1 MPVKRKGKG
10 KLTRGRPRTRSQSS
24 PRTRGRPRLSKKS
37 RVRRR
42 RRSLRGGATHNE
54 PIIPQNR
61 SPYENERKQR
71 DERITQQRVTAKA
84 AAAADAAAATTAAAA
99 ADLESIRKRNVQIR
113 TIINELKEVFSKECQ
128 NKKILQYIKEYYKFR
143 QHEIKDSSGE
153 PLLFPKEPTELL
165 DPLNPWYGFKDGD
178 KCDGED
184 TTKKRSEVNKYSDT
198 YWINLISPLS
208 ITLGPET
215 EFTKMLSMIKYNKFI
230 DITTLK

>member
-42 RRSLRGGATHNE
+42 RRSLRGGTPTFAEEIEAENAKELYDENIKNLRAKTNADIAIKQQNAT
-54 PIIPQNR
+54 R
-61 SPYENERKQR
+61 
-71 DERITQQRVTAKA
+71 
-84 AAAADAAAATTAAAA
+84 A